1 MSAENVE
8 VVAPVAEAAPV
19 DPSVAD
25 LAAYRASLET
35 PPAETPA
42 AETPAAPVVEAVA
55 GEIEPD
61 PASEAGKALAS
72 KKKSLQARI
81 DAMAAERAQTQRER
95 DAIAA
100 EAAALRAELVA
111 LRAPKQPA
119 AEAPAV
125 QATRPKP
132 TEEQVGTTYPTYA
145 DFVEDLAEWKSEQRD
160 ARRQAEA
167 ATTQQTRQEQAEQAA
182 FQQRATTW
190 AERREAFAASTPAF
204 VEKAVPFLDH
214 VFPGTPIGDVIM
226 ESAVGPQLALYLAE
240 NEAEVRRIIALHPL
254 TQLRELGK
262 IEAKLE
268 PAAPAAAPAA
278 PVVSKAP
285 APVRPIAGTPAAST
299 PDPKTM
305 NSVAEWRKHRAEF
318 GG

>member
-1 MSAENVE
+1 MSETP
-8 VVAPVAEAAPV
+8 VVTPVVEAAPV

-25 LAAYRASLET
+25 LAAYRKPVEA
-35 PPAETPA
+35 PAAETPA
-42 AETPAAPVVEAVA
+42 AETPTAPVVETPA
-55 GEIEPD
+55 GELEPD
-61 PASEAGKALAS
+61 PASEAGKALAN

-81 DAMAAERAQTQRER
+81 DTIAAERAQTQRER
-95 DAIAA
+95 DAATA
-100 EAAALRAELVA
+100 EAAALRAELAA

-119 AEAPAV
+119 AEAVAV
-125 QATRPKP
+125 QPTRPKP

-145 DFVEDLAEWKSEQRD
+145 DFVEDLADWKSEQRD
-160 ARRQAEA
+160 VRRAADAEA
-167 ATTQQTRQEQAEQAA
+167 SARQNAEQQAGQA
-182 FQQRATTW
+182 FQQRASTW

-204 VEKAVPFLDH
+204 AEKAVPFLDQ

-226 ESAVGPQLALYLAE
+226 DSAVGPQLALYLAE

-262 IEAKLE
+262 IEAKYE
-268 PAAPAAAPAA
+268 QAAAAPAVPA
-278 PVVSKAP
+278 VPVVSKAP

-305 NSVAEWRKHRAEF
+305 SSVAEWRKHRAEF